1 VFNIDLKKAETALN
15 AGRLDEACSMLTS
28 TPKRFHADGQRLVDR
43 LVAALLERGSAHY
56 QQLRYVAARNDAAL
70 AKQLGG
76 PQVEVEQ
83 LLQQVD
89 ARDQSFVQKTTEQN
103 ENEFIDRLTE
113 LVEARKFDQAA
124 RLIASALHSASGRIS
139 SNPDVQRLTALVG
152 EAIRKQIDSDF
163 RIGRLDKAIVSLAT
177 LERAGME
184 DRETIALRSQIGQL
198 SQIVNDARDADYT
211 LALRK
216 LKLQQQVFP
225 DAKWIGQ
232 AITATEKCIAAV
244 EEIFSGPLGFVDDD
258 KHPAIAQT
266 DGPMTNP
273 YIGSG
278 KLPSPRRSTLLH
290 VDQLGSLLVLAAPQI
305 TIGTTSSYGSGDGGA
320 ADVVLQTEGGG
331 VITIQRSGEDYLA
344 QSSEPFVVSGRSSR
358 QHLLSNGD
366 TIEVGKRGRLKFL
379 RSVSASDSAV
389 LRITGSKMK
398 QRQIRSIVL
407 MGDSL
412 VFGPTSGHFRLANL
426 RNRVIMRPLVG
437 EDAFMIHQQ
446 GRAEPQSLTSGAAA
460 SFDGCQF
467 LLEVTDV
474 GSANQR
480 SVS

>member
-1 VFNIDLKKAETALN
+1 
-15 AGRLDEACSMLTS
+15 MLTS
-28 TPKRFHADGQRLVDR
+28 TPQRFHADGQRLVDR
-43 LVAALLERGSAHY
+43 LVAALIKRGSAHY
-56 QQLRYVAARNDAAL
+56 QQLRYGAARDDAAL

-89 ARDQSFVQKTTEQN
+89 ARDHSFVRKAAEQS
-103 ENEFIDRLTE
+103 ENEFVGRLTE
-113 LVEARKFDQAA
+113 LVEAEKFEQAA
-124 RLIASALHSASGRIS
+124 MLISAMPKSAQSGAGG
-139 SNPDVQRLTALVG
+139 NADVQRLTARVG
-152 EAIRKQIDSDF
+152 DAIRKQIDADL
-163 RIGRLDKAIVSLAT
+163 RIGRLDRAVVSLAT
-177 LERAGME
+177 LQRAGIE
-184 DRETIALRSQIGQL
+184 DSETVGFQSQIGQL
-198 SQIVNDARDADYT
+198 SQIVNDARQADYT
-211 LALRK
+211 MVLRK

-225 DAKWIGQ
+225 DAKWISE

-258 KHPAIAQT
+258 KQLELAQSQASIT
-266 DGPMTNP
+266 SP
-273 YIGSG
+273 YVGNR
-278 KLPSPRRSTLLH
+278 KQMEPRRSSLLH
-290 VDQLGSLLVLAAPQI
+290 VDQLGSLLVLAEPQV
-305 TIGTTSSYGSGDGGA
+305 TIGTTSSRKSGIGAA

-331 VITIQRSGEDYLA
+331 LITVQRSGEDYLA
-344 QSSEPFVVSGRSSR
+344 QSAEPFVVNDRSSR

-366 TIEVGKRGRLKFL
+366 TMEVGKRGRLKFL

-426 RNRVIMRPLVG
+426 RSRVIMRPVVG

-446 GRAEPQSLTSGAAA
+446 GHAERQSLIPGAAA

-467 LLEVTDV
+467 SLEVTDV
-474 GSANQR
+474 RSANQR

>member
-1 VFNIDLKKAETALN
+1 
-15 AGRLDEACSMLTS
+15 MLTS
-28 TPKRFHADGQRLVDR
+28 TPQRFHADGQRLVDR
-43 LVAALLERGSAHY
+43 LVAALIKRGSAHY
-56 QQLRYVAARNDAAL
+56 QQLRYGAARDDAAL

-89 ARDQSFVQKTTEQN
+89 ARDHSFVRKAAEQS
-103 ENEFIDRLTE
+103 ENEFVGRLTE
-113 LVEARKFDQAA
+113 LVEAEKFEQAA
-124 RLIASALHSASGRIS
+124 MLISAMPKSAPSGAGG
-139 SNPDVQRLTALVG
+139 NADVQRLTARVG
-152 EAIRKQIDSDF
+152 DAIRKQIDADL
-163 RIGRLDKAIVSLAT
+163 RIGRLDRAVVSLAT
-177 LERAGME
+177 LQRAGIE
-184 DRETIALRSQIGQL
+184 DSETVGFQSQIGQL
-198 SQIVNDARDADYT
+198 SQIVNDARQADYT
-211 LALRK
+211 MVLRK

-225 DAKWIGQ
+225 DAKWISE

-258 KHPAIAQT
+258 KQLELAQSQASIT
-266 DGPMTNP
+266 SP
-273 YIGSG
+273 YVGNR
-278 KLPSPRRSTLLH
+278 KQMEPRRSSLLH
-290 VDQLGSLLVLAAPQI
+290 VDQLGSLLVLAEPQV
-305 TIGTTSSYGSGDGGA
+305 TIGTTSSRKSGVGAA

-331 VITIQRSGEDYLA
+331 LITVQRSGEDYLA
-344 QSSEPFVVSGRSSR
+344 QSAEPFVVNDRSSR

-366 TIEVGKRGRLKFL
+366 TMEVGKRGRLKFL

-426 RNRVIMRPLVG
+426 RSRVIMRPVVG

-446 GRAEPQSLTSGAAA
+446 GHAERQSLIPGAAA

-467 LLEVTDV
+467 SLEVTDV
-474 GSANQR
+474 RSANQR

>member
-1 VFNIDLKKAETALN
+1 
-15 AGRLDEACSMLTS
+15 MLTS
-28 TPKRFHADGQRLVDR
+28 TPQRFHADGQRLVDR
-43 LVAALLERGSAHY
+43 LVAALIKRGSAHY
-56 QQLRYVAARNDAAL
+56 QQLRYGAARDDAAL

-89 ARDQSFVQKTTEQN
+89 ARDHSFVRKAAEQS
-103 ENEFIDRLTE
+103 ENEFVGRLTE
-113 LVEARKFDQAA
+113 LVEAEKFEQAA
-124 RLIASALHSASGRIS
+124 MLISAMPKSAQSGAGG
-139 SNPDVQRLTALVG
+139 NADVQRLTARVG
-152 EAIRKQIDSDF
+152 DAIRKQIDADL
-163 RIGRLDKAIVSLAT
+163 RIGRLDRAVVSLAT
-177 LERAGME
+177 LQRAGIE
-184 DRETIALRSQIGQL
+184 DSETVGFQSQIGQL
-198 SQIVNDARDADYT
+198 SQIVNDARQADYT
-211 LALRK
+211 MVLRK

-225 DAKWIGQ
+225 DAKWISE

-258 KHPAIAQT
+258 KQLELAQSQASIT
-266 DGPMTNP
+266 SP
-273 YIGSG
+273 YVGNR
-278 KLPSPRRSTLLH
+278 KQMEPRRSSLLH
-290 VDQLGSLLVLAAPQI
+290 VDQLGSLLVLAEPQV
-305 TIGTTSSYGSGDGGA
+305 TIGTTSSRRSGIGAA
-320 ADVVLQTEGGG
+320 ADVVLQTDGGG
-331 VITIQRSGEDYLA
+331 LITVQRSGEDYLA
-344 QSSEPFVVSGRSSR
+344 QSSEPFVVNDRSSR
-358 QHLLSNGD
+358 QHLLSDGD
-366 TIEVGKRGRLKFL
+366 TMEVGKRGRLKFL

-426 RNRVIMRPLVG
+426 RSRVIMRPVVG

-446 GRAEPQSLTSGAAA
+446 GRAERQSLISGAAA

-467 LLEVTDV
+467 SLEMMDV
-474 GSANQR
+474 RSANRR

>member
-1 VFNIDLKKAETALN
+1 
-15 AGRLDEACSMLTS
+15 MLTS
-28 TPKRFHADGQRLVDR
+28 TPQRFHADGQRLVDR
-43 LVAALLERGSAHY
+43 LVAALIKRGSAHY
-56 QQLRYVAARNDAAL
+56 QQLRYGAARDDAAL

-89 ARDQSFVQKTTEQN
+89 ARDHSFVRKAAEQS
-103 ENEFIDRLTE
+103 ENEFVGRLTE
-113 LVEARKFDQAA
+113 LVEAEKFEQAA
-124 RLIASALHSASGRIS
+124 MLISAMPKSAQSGAGG
-139 SNPDVQRLTALVG
+139 NADVQRLTARVG
-152 EAIRKQIDSDF
+152 DAIRKQIDADL
-163 RIGRLDKAIVSLAT
+163 RIGRLDRAVVSLAT
-177 LERAGME
+177 LQRAGIE
-184 DRETIALRSQIGQL
+184 DSETVGFQSQIGQL
-198 SQIVNDARDADYT
+198 SQIVNDARQADYT
-211 LALRK
+211 MVLRK

-225 DAKWIGQ
+225 DAKWISE

-258 KHPAIAQT
+258 KQLELAQSQASIT
-266 DGPMTNP
+266 SP
-273 YIGSG
+273 YVGNR
-278 KLPSPRRSTLLH
+278 KQMEPRRSSLLH
-290 VDQLGSLLVLAAPQI
+290 VDQLGSLLVLAEPQV
-305 TIGTTSSYGSGDGGA
+305 TIGTTSSRKSGIGAA

-331 VITIQRSGEDYLA
+331 LITVQRSGEDYLA
-344 QSSEPFVVSGRSSR
+344 QSAEPFVVNDRSSR

-366 TIEVGKRGRLKFL
+366 TMEVGKRGRLKFL

-426 RNRVIMRPLVG
+426 RSRVIMRPVVG

-446 GRAEPQSLTSGAAA
+446 GHAERQSLIPGAAA

-467 LLEVTDV
+467 SLEMTDV
-474 GSANQR
+474 RPANGR

>member
-1 VFNIDLKKAETALN
+1 
-15 AGRLDEACSMLTS
+15 MLTS
-28 TPKRFHADGQRLVDR
+28 TPQRFHADGQRLVDR
-43 LVAALLERGSAHY
+43 LVAALIKRGSAHY
-56 QQLRYVAARNDAAL
+56 QQLRYGAARDDAAL

-89 ARDQSFVQKTTEQN
+89 ARDHSFVRKAAEQS
-103 ENEFIDRLTE
+103 ENEFVGRLTE
-113 LVEARKFDQAA
+113 LVEAEKFEQAA
-124 RLIASALHSASGRIS
+124 MLISAMPKSAQSGAGG
-139 SNPDVQRLTALVG
+139 NADVQRLTARVG
-152 EAIRKQIDSDF
+152 DAIRKQIDADL
-163 RIGRLDKAIVSLAT
+163 RIGRLDRAVVSLAT
-177 LERAGME
+177 LQRAGIE
-184 DRETIALRSQIGQL
+184 DSETVGFQSQIGQL
-198 SQIVNDARDADYT
+198 SQIVNDARQADYT
-211 LALRK
+211 MVLRK

-225 DAKWIGQ
+225 DAKWISE

-258 KHPAIAQT
+258 KQLELAQSQASIT
-266 DGPMTNP
+266 SP
-273 YIGSG
+273 YVGNR
-278 KLPSPRRSTLLH
+278 KQMEPRRSSLLH
-290 VDQLGSLLVLAAPQI
+290 VDQLGSLLVLAEPQV
-305 TIGTTSSYGSGDGGA
+305 TIGTTSSRKSGIGAA

-331 VITIQRSGEDYLA
+331 LITVQRSGEDYLA
-344 QSSEPFVVSGRSSR
+344 QSAEPFVVNDRSSR

-366 TIEVGKRGRLKFL
+366 TMEVGKRGRLKFL

-389 LRITGSKMK
+389 LRVTGSKMK

-426 RNRVIMRPLVG
+426 RSRVIMRPVVG

-446 GRAEPQSLTSGAAA
+446 GHAERQSLIPGAAA

-467 LLEVTDV
+467 SLEVTDV
-474 GSANQR
+474 RSANQR

>member
-1 VFNIDLKKAETALN
+1 
-15 AGRLDEACSMLTS
+15 MLTS
-28 TPKRFHADGQRLVDR
+28 TPQRFHADGQRLVDR
-43 LVAALLERGSAHY
+43 LVAALIKRGSAHY
-56 QQLRYVAARNDAAL
+56 QQLRYGAARDDAAL

-89 ARDQSFVQKTTEQN
+89 ARDHSFVRKAAEQS
-103 ENEFIDRLTE
+103 ENEFVGRLTE
-113 LVEARKFDQAA
+113 LVEAEKFEQAA
-124 RLIASALHSASGRIS
+124 MLISAMPKSAPSGAGG
-139 SNPDVQRLTALVG
+139 NADVQRLTARVG
-152 EAIRKQIDSDF
+152 DAIRKQIDADL
-163 RIGRLDKAIVSLAT
+163 RIGRLDRAVVSLAT
-177 LERAGME
+177 LQRAGIE
-184 DRETIALRSQIGQL
+184 DSETVGFQSQIGQL
-198 SQIVNDARDADYT
+198 SQIVNDARQADYT
-211 LALRK
+211 MVLRK

-225 DAKWIGQ
+225 DAKWISE

-258 KHPAIAQT
+258 KQLELAQSQASIT
-266 DGPMTNP
+266 SP
-273 YIGSG
+273 YVGNR
-278 KLPSPRRSTLLH
+278 KQMEPRRSSLLH
-290 VDQLGSLLVLAAPQI
+290 VDQLGSLLVLAEPQV
-305 TIGTTSSYGSGDGGA
+305 TIGTTSSRKSGIGAA

-331 VITIQRSGEDYLA
+331 LITVQRSGEDYLA
-344 QSSEPFVVSGRSSR
+344 QSAEPFVVNDRSSR

-366 TIEVGKRGRLKFL
+366 TMEVGKRGRLKFL

-426 RNRVIMRPLVG
+426 RSRVIMRPVVG

-446 GRAEPQSLTSGAAA
+446 GHAERQSLIPGAAA

-467 LLEVTDV
+467 SLEVTDV
-474 GSANQR
+474 RSANQR